1 MPVES
6 LAVTYQGFSAMQEN
20 TIFPAIFNALYLAVP
35 DILLTHTH
43 RRTVANISFI
53 FFRVRA
59 REAHRNLNK
68 QRAFLS
74 SLCSLFYTL
83 LQGGAIRI

>member
-1 MPVES
+1 MKS
-6 LAVTYQGFSAMQEN
+6 LAVTYQDFSVMQEN
-20 TIFPAIFNALYLAVP
+20 TDFPAIFSTLYLAIS

-43 RRTVANISFI
+43 RHTVANISFI

-68 QRAFLS
+68 QRAFRS
-74 SLCSLFYTL
+74 SLCSLFYAL
-83 LQGGAIRI
+83 LQGDAMRI

>member
-1 MPVES
+1 MKS
-6 LAVTYQGFSAMQEN
+6 LAVTYQGFSIMQEN
-20 TIFPAIFNALYLAVP
+20 TIFPAIFNALYLAVS
-35 DILLTHTH
+35 DILLTHTHTH
-43 RRTVANISFI
+43 RRTVANISLI

-68 QRAFLS
+68 QRAFRS

-83 LQGGAIRI
+83 LQGGAIKI